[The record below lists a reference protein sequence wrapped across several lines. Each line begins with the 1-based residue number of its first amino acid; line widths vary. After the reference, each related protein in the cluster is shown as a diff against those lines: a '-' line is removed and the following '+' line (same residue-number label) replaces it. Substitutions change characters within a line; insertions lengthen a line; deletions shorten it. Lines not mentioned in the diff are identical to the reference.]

1 MKGLK
6 LTTAVDKYKELSG
19 KYSTATEIEVCDE
32 PSVKHAP
39 KTGTGGLIQIAQDDD
54 WYNAFNELCIGR
66 YKSIFSGKKE
76 KDKEDIKDIHWMSN
90 VYLAAIIRDY
100 LRFFIQNTAAVGNY
114 VYEHNPEGYDY
125 WEAEEKLDTDEMFHR
140 WQKIV
145 NGTADMFDELVKSV
159 EIEETNEEY
168 QKKVNVA
175 FDALKEIFYDLEW

>member
-1 MKGLK
+1 MGRKKKQDQDDFVTKMKEQVIDVISEPPSKNPFKRFWEWLTGIPRDVKWFLSDLQMRKLK
-6 LTTAVDKYKELSG
+6 LGTVCWKNHEL
-19 KYSTATEIEVCDE
+19 
-32 PSVKHAP
+32 
-39 KTGTGGLIQIAQDDD
+39 KTINIS
-54 WYNAFNELCIGR
+54 W
-66 YKSIFSGKKE
+66 
-76 KDKEDIKDIHWMSN
+76 DIHWMSN

-125 WEAEEKLDTDEMFHR
+125 WEAEEKLDTDEMFRR

-145 NGTADMFDELVKSV
+145 NDTADMFDELVKSV